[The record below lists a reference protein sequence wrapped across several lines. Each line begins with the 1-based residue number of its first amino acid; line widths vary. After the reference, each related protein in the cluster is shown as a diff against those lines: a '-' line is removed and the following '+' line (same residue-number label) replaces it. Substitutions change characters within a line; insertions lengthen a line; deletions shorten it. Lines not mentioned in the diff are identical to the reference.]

1 MEAPLISVIVP
12 CYKVERYLCKCVT
25 SILSQTYRNLEI
37 LLVDDGSPD
46 NCGKICDEFAK
57 KDSRIKVIHK
67 KNGGL
72 SDARNVAIDIATG
85 EWLIFIDSDDY
96 VSNSHVET
104 LYSLVEKYN
113 VEIAAA
119 QFKERQEGTHIKLDT
134 NNSIE
139 IKLNKEDAIETM
151 FYQDLF
157 ETSAWGKIYKRSLFE
172 CGIRYPKGKL
182 YEDLPTTYKL
192 IEESSG
198 VAVTSKQTTY
208 YLIRKSSIEG
218 ESFSER
224 KNAVLEFGEQILNY
238 FQPSNTKL
246 YNAACCRI
254 LSAYFH
260 IFFQIEKGNKW
271 EQIYWKRICD
281 LRFKVLFNK
290 KARKKARIA
299 AFISY
304 LGIDIT
310 RFLFSHFK

>member
-1 MEAPLISVIVP
+1 MMPQISIIVP
-12 CYKVERYLCKCVT
+12 CYNVEKYLPQCIS
-25 SILSQTYRNLEI
+25 SIIGQTYRKLEI
-37 LLVDDGSPD
+37 ILVDDGSPD

-96 VSNSHVET
+96 VANSHVET

-151 FYQDLF
+151 FYQNLF

-172 CGIRYPKGKL
+172 SGIRYPKGKL

-208 YLIRKSSIEG
+208 YLIRKSSIQG
-218 ESFSER
+218 ESFSES

-254 LSAYFH
+254 LSAYFN

-281 LRFKVLFNK
+281 LRFNVLFNK